1 MKLTIGR
8 RITLGFALVLL
19 LVAVVA
25 GGGFWALKHTGV
37 SYEAALEGRR
47 TLLAPAVSVE
57 SEIRA
62 ANVEDLRYLLD
73 GGEQYLAA
81 KATRIARAKGLIE
94 GIIGSLPPG
103 YVTPWRSVDSLTTA
117 WSVAADEAAVLRR
130 TGNLAESNRIRVAR
144 VQPAREE
151 LDRRIAERVEWAK
164 TYTDSIASDGQQT
177 SARSRNSL
185 LWGLLVALLVGI
197 AATWVLS
204 QSINRPLQESS
215 AVLASSAA
223 QILAATTEQAAGTNE
238 SMAAITETV
247 ATVDEVAQTANQA
260 AQRAK
265 TVAES
270 AQKAAENAR
279 HGRKAV
285 EDTTSAMRAVEG
297 QVGSIAERIV
307 ALADQAQAIGEIITA
322 VSDIAEQ
329 TKLLALNAAVE
340 SARAGEHGRGFAVV
354 AAEIKALAGQAKQ
367 STMQV
372 KQILTDIQ
380 RATSAAVMTTEQGTK
395 QVAIA
400 AGQVRTTGEIINAL
414 AETVNDAAQA
424 AAQIV
429 ASAGQQAIGMGQI
442 RQAIAN
448 IHDATQ
454 QNLTAT
460 RQSEQAAQDLNRL
473 GTRLTTLVGVSTNGN
488 GNGRRGHHDN

>member
-1 MKLTIGR
+1 MTLTIGR

-19 LVAVVA
+19 LVALVA
-25 GGGFWALKHTGV
+25 GGGYWALRHT
-37 SYEAALEGRR
+37 SRTYDSAMASRR
-47 TLLAPAVSVE
+47 ELTAPAIAAE
-57 SEIRA
+57 SEIRG

-73 GGEQYLAA
+73 GTESSLAA
-81 KATRIARAKGLIE
+81 KTARLAKARQIID
-94 GIIGSLPPG
+94 GIIAAAPSESAA
-103 YVTPWRSVDSLTTA
+103 PWRSVDSLNTA
-117 WSVAADEAAVLRR
+117 WSMAADEAAAQQRAGNAAAVKLIR
-130 TGNLAESNRIRVAR
+130 TTR

-151 LDRRIAERVEWAK
+151 LDRRIAERVEWARV
-164 TYTDSIASDGQQT
+164 YSDSIASAGKNAAADAQ
-177 SARSRNSL
+177 RSL
-185 LWGLLVALLVGI
+185 LWGLVLALLAGV

-204 QSINRPLQESS
+204 RSINRPLQETSS
-215 AVLASSAA
+215 VLASSAA
-223 QILAATTEQAAGTNE
+223 EILAATTEQAAGTNE

-265 TVAES
+265 TVADSAQRAAES
-270 AQKAAENAR
+270 ARQ
-279 HGRKAV
+279 GRKAIA
-285 EDTTSAMRAVEG
+285 DTTAAMAAVEG

-340 SARAGEHGRGFAVV
+340 SARAGEHGRGFGVV
-354 AAEIKALAGQAKQ
+354 ASEIKALASQAKH
-367 STMQV
+367 STTQV
-372 KQILTDIQ
+372 RQILGDIQ

-400 AGQVRTTGEIINAL
+400 ASQAKQTGEIMNGL

-454 QNLTAT
+454 QNLVAT
-460 RQSEQAAQDLNRL
+460 RQSEQAAQNLNSL
-473 GTRLTTLVGVSTNGN
+473 GTRLVNLVGASES
-488 GNGRRGHHDN
+488 RGGAHRD

>member
-1 MKLTIGR
+1 MTLTIGR
-8 RITLGFALVLL
+8 RITLGSAIVLL
-19 LVAVVA
+19 LLAIVAA
-25 GGGFWALKHTGV
+25 V
-37 SYEAALEGRR
+37 SYWSLSHTSQTYATALDGRR
-47 TLLAPAVSVE
+47 TLLAPAIAAE

-73 GGEQYLAA
+73 GAASDLANKGA
-81 KATRIARAKGLIE
+81 RIVKARGLIG
-94 GIIGSLPPG
+94 GIIAASPKESIP
-103 YVTPWRSVDSLTTA
+103 PWRTVDSLTTA
-117 WSVAADEAAVLRR
+117 WSASSDEAAVQRR
-130 TGNLAESNRIRVAR
+130 TGNVVESNRIRVTR

-151 LDRRIAERVEWAK
+151 LDRQIAARVEWARV
-164 TYTDSIASDGQQT
+164 YTDSIAAAGKQTAT
-177 SARSRNSL
+177 SAQRSL
-185 LWGLLVALLVGI
+185 LWGLLLALLLGI
-197 AATWVLS
+197 LASWLLS
-204 QSINRPLQESS
+204 RSINMPLQETS
-215 AVLASSAA
+215 AVIATSAA
-223 QILAATTEQAAGTNE
+223 EILAATTEQAAGTNE

-265 TVAES
+265 VVADS
-270 AQKAAENAR
+270 AQRAAENAR
-279 HGRKAV
+279 QGRKATA
-285 EDTTSAMRAVEG
+285 DTQSAMSAVEG

-354 AAEIKALAGQAKQ
+354 ASEIKALASQAKQ
-367 STMQV
+367 STTQIR
-372 KQILTDIQ
+372 QILGDIQ

-400 AGQVRTTGEIINAL
+400 SGHVKQTGEIMNGL
-414 AETVNDAAQA
+414 AETVNEAAQA

-454 QNLTAT
+454 QNLAAT
-460 RQSEQAAQDLNRL
+460 RQSEQAAQNLNQL
-473 GTRLTTLVGVSTNGN
+473 GTRLMALVGASAARERV
-488 GNGRRGHHDN
+488 RRG